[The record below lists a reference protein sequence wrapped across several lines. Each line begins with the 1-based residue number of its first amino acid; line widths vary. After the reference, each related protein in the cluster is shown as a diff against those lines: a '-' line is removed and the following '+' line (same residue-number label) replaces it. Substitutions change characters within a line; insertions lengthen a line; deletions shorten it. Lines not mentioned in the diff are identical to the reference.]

1 MKLYLRFFYPALCVI
16 TVSMT
21 LLGGILL
28 ASSFHIQLEQ
38 EKRALVRRTDLCAY
52 GIESACANYALQ
64 NIELSE
70 ELLEEIAAQQ
80 DAQIVLRRA
89 ERLPKRTVRLDGQS
103 LYAQRPL
110 DLPTGQYLLV
120 VASDISNLFE
130 HQSVLLQYYRAAY
143 SVAIL
148 LAVGASYGISRSLT
162 RPLSELT
169 EVSRALSAG
178 QLDRRAIVQTKDEI
192 GELARDFNQM
202 ANALSE
208 QLERQEH
215 FIESFTHEIKT
226 PLTAMIGQ
234 ADIIRSG
241 RLEGE
246 EMQIAAHAI
255 VGEGK
260 RLNTLAETMTEWI
273 LLKREDLP
281 LADLPVHQIFAD
293 ALASFPDE
301 ARAGRL
307 VLAADAGCALIQGNR
322 ALLSALLANLIRN
335 ALNANAKNVRLGCKI
350 IDGER
355 VRISVADDGIGI
367 DAQSLPHIT
376 EPFYRV
382 DKARSRSNGGAGF
395 GLALCAEIATAHGG
409 ELSFRSQPG
418 KGTEAILV
426 LRGGEAECSEE
437 LDQP

>member
-89 ERLPKRTVRLDGQS
+89 ERLPERTVRLDGQS

-307 VLAADAGCALIQGNR
+307 VLA
-322 ALLSALLANLIRN
+322 
-335 ALNANAKNVRLGCKI
+335 LNANAKNVRLGCKI